1 MAKKLETI
9 YINTESEKQLK
20 IKKLL
25 IELNV
30 IKEDQADNLIIYG
43 FSTSNGTS
51 YNFFNHPDVRNE
63 LEANLSI
70 RAKIREVK

>member
-1 MAKKLETI
+1 MERQSKI
-9 YINTESEKQLK
+9 ESEKQLK

-43 FSTSNGTS
+43 FSTHTGTS

-63 LEANLSI
+63 FEANLSI
-70 RAKIREVK
+70 RAEIKEVE